1 VSESKTAWIF
11 DVDEADFER
20 AVIERSRERPVV
32 VDFWASWCGP
42 CRMLGP
48 VLEKLVEE
56 RAGEILLAKV
66 NIDNAQNLALAYGI
80 EAIPAV
86 KAFRDGRPVLEFL
99 GVLPEAQLREFLDRV
114 SPTEADR
121 LAQQAAAVEATN
133 ATEAERLY
141 RSALE
146 RDRDHGVAL
155 LGLARLLIARGQD
168 AEANDLLGRIHGGEH
183 AAEAERLQAILA
195 LRERARAF
203 GDEAAARR
211 RIAAEPENAQAR
223 YELGCILAAKGAYD
237 EALAMLL
244 SAAERDRKLAA
255 AQVRETMVQVF
266 HIIGVRSQLAD
277 EYRDKLARLLY

>member
-1 VSESKTAWIF
+1 M
-11 DVDEADFER
+11 DVEEADFER

-32 VDFWASWCGP
+32 VDFWAPWCGP

-48 VLEKLVEE
+48 VLEKLIEE
-56 RAGEILLAKV
+56 RAGEVLLAKV
-66 NIDNAQNLALAYGI
+66 NIDNAQNLALTYGI

-121 LAQQAAAVEATN
+121 LAQQAAAAEVTN
-133 ATEAERLY
+133 PTEAERLY
-141 RSALE
+141 RNALQL
-146 RDRDHGVAL
+146 DRNHGVAL

-168 AEANDLLGRIHGGEH
+168 TEAGDLLGHIHGGEH

-211 RIAAEPENAQAR
+211 RLAAEPENAQAC
-223 YELGCILAAKGAYD
+223 YELGCVLAAKGAYD
-237 EALAMLL
+237 GALAMLF
-244 SAAERDRKLAA
+244 SAAERDRKLAG

-266 HIIGVRSQLAD
+266 HIIGVRSPLAD
-277 EYRDKLARLLY
+277 EYRDKLTRLLY